1 MIVPATPRKL
11 AASAEVAAASAL
23 PATCA
28 VLSPKNRSASRS
40 GPFGEGAFGDGEG
53 AFAEGEGEVGGMG
66 SGLCWGSMDRC
77 RRRCRTPPV

>member
-23 PATCA
+23 PATWA

-40 GPFGEGAFGDGEG
+40 
-53 AFAEGEGEVGGMG
+53 
-66 SGLCWGSMDRC
+66 
-77 RRRCRTPPV
+77 